1 MSEIC
6 PTCGEEIDDLNYFE
20 LVYSL
25 ESESGYKNF
34 CSEECCEA
42 FMTVKNIKVCTL
54 YEIKKCPGYYD
65 CKEIDNLRRKCVVK
79 NQINKSSV
87 WNNPTLN
94 INWCEA
100 STVSLVRANL
110 KLLHFV
116 QDAEKNA
123 EELNSKTLEI
133 NENVEELTSD
143 TLKHTKIMT
152 CLTIVMLVVS
162 IFNLI
167 LFTLQ
172 IFKVI

>member
-6 PTCGEEIDDLNYFE
+6 PTCGEEIDDLNYFK
-20 LVYSL
+20 LVYTWG
-25 ESESGYKNF
+25 SEGFSKIF
-34 CSEECCEA
+34 CSEDCCEKFRVA
-42 FMTVKNIKVCTL
+42 KDIKL
-54 YEIKKCPGYYD
+54 YNLFEVKKCPGYYD
-65 CKEIDNLRRKCVVK
+65 CKEIDNLRGKCVVK
-79 NQINKSSV
+79 NQIHKYSV
-87 WNNPTLN
+87 WNNSTSN
-94 INWCEA
+94 IDWCEA
-100 STVSLVRANL
+100 STVSLIRANL

-167 LFTLQ
+167 LFVLQ